1 MCQRMLLCHPFK
13 KTCPGRKMHCS
24 VCDVD
29 FIGPTMF
36 EEHLLKCKPTINC
49 NFCGCTETLG
59 TITEHLSKCTLRQVQ
74 CEHCNGLM
82 CVKLVKDHME
92 NSCPDRMIR
101 CLQCSHFFAVNVIG
115 QHHMVCPRR
124 IIRCSAC
131 NIHLE
136 FNTLASHLILTC
148 ANRMTPC
155 GWCSESMP
163 CYKLADHIQGCREKF
178 VLLVGSIL
186 FIYYNHYLLL

>member
-1 MCQRMLLCHPFK
+1 MYDSPKIQNKPSIKICSPARKIVHSQSAVQKTINKSPTISSFKGQRNRTKIICNACMQYVSECFFAIHSE

-101 CLQCSHFFAVNVIG
+101 CLQCSHFFV
-115 QHHMVCPRR
+115 
-124 IIRCSAC
+124 CSAG
-131 NIHLE
+131 
-136 FNTLASHLILTC
+136 TRPS
-148 ANRMTPC
+148 
-155 GWCSESMP
+155 
-163 CYKLADHIQGCREKF
+163 
-178 VLLVGSIL
+178 
-186 FIYYNHYLLL
+186 